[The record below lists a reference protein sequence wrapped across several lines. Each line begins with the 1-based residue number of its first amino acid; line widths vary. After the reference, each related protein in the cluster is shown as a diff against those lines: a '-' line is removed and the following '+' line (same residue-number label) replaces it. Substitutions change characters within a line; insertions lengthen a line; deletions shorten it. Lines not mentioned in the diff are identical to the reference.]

1 MATDTQAEKSTRYGR
16 IKDTCKR
23 YGISPATYWR
33 WVKTLPGFPKPIA
46 AGPRVRLADWNAID
60 AYMAERGGAAR

>member
-1 MATDTQAEKSTRYGR
+1 MAIANARYGR

-33 WVKTLPGFPKPIA
+33 WVKDVPDFPKPIP
-46 AGPRVRLADWNAID
+46 AGPRVRLADWEAID
-60 AYMAERGGAAR
+60 AYIARRGAAR